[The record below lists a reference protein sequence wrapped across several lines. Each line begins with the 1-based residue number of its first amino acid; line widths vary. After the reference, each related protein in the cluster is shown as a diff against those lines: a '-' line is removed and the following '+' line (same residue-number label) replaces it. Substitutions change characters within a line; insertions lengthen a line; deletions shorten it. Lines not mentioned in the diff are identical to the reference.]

1 MEDEKMV
8 KARVVVWLSLMV
20 LLVQVSVRG
29 GIGLIPFLSL
39 TRRVENL
46 VVAWG
51 YGVLGCVT
59 SSFRRGKPEIML
71 DLLQSAS
78 ADPSL
83 ANVGVR

>member
-1 MEDEKMV
+1 MPNFT
-8 KARVVVWLSLMV
+8 S
-20 LLVQVSVRG
+20 SPTNG
-29 GIGLIPFLSL
+29 SL
-39 TRRVENL
+39 TVKVHLWPGNPIIQNFRSVQLHNEKAATYFRH
-46 VVAWG
+46 
-51 YGVLGCVT
+51 YGVSGCVT